1 MTIDKITKVLYDE
14 CITKECERISV
25 RTPFAFPQVPNHNK
39 EEFMM
44 KMKRVLSLAMAGCL
58 ALSLTACGGKT
69 EPQSGGDTAAP
80 ATESAGDTITL
91 GMIGPLTGSLAVYG
105 THIER
110 GVKLAIEEINA
121 AGGVT
126 LGDGTYQ
133 LAVETKDD
141 QGDSTECVNAMN
153 ALISDGIQ
161 LIVGS
166 ATSGC
171 TSAITS
177 IANSEGVVIM
187 TPSGTADSLTTTM
200 DYVFRTCFRD
210 SFQGELAAQYAKDEG
225 YTKVGIVYCSADTY
239 SAGLRDAFT
248 VACDKLGL
256 DIVAEESVATMTEVD
271 YTNQFN
277 KMVSAGA
284 ELVFTPFYYDV
295 MGPYLVP
302 QARSAGFTG
311 VLLGA
316 DGVDNTETTIPAGAD
331 LSVYNDVYFVNHYS
345 TELAASDVSAKFV
358 SSYEAK
364 YGETPNNFDALAYDA
379 VYVYKTAMEACGAA
393 DAASVQ
399 AALADTSAGYDT
411 TCGTFSFDETG
422 TPIKNGVLMGYTYTS
437 GDAAVTK
444 VTVKALSL
452 S

>member
-1 MTIDKITKVLYDE
+1 MKKKNML
-14 CITKECERISV
+14 S
-25 RTPFAFPQVPNHNK
+25 
-39 EEFMM
+39 MM
-44 KMKRVLSLAMAGCL
+44 LAGCL
-58 ALSLTACGGKT
+58 ALSLTACGGSS
-69 EPQSGGDTAAP
+69 ESSDASDNSGASSDSG
-80 ATESAGDTITL
+80 TITL
-91 GMIGPLTGSLAVYG
+91 GMIGPLTGSVAVYG
-105 THIER
+105 THIEN

-126 LGDGTYQ
+126 LSDGTHQ
-133 LAVETKDD
+133 LAVEVKDD

-161 LIVGS
+161 LVVGS

-177 IANSEGVVIM
+177 IANSEGVVMI

-210 SFQGELAAQYAKDEG
+210 SFQGELAAQYALDEG
-225 YTKVGIVYCSADTY
+225 YTKVGVVYCSADTY
-239 SAGLRDAFT
+239 SAGLRDAFIA
-248 VACDKLGL
+248 ACQDKGL
-256 DIVAEESVATMTEVD
+256 DVVAEESVATMTEVD

-311 VLLGA
+311 VLLGG
-316 DGVDNTETTIPAGAD
+316 DGVDSTETTIPAGAD

-345 TELAASDVSAKFV
+345 TELATSDVSKNFV
-358 SSYEAK
+358 ESYEAK
-364 YGETPNNFDALAYDA
+364 YGDTPNNFDALAYDA
-379 VYVYKTAMEACGAA
+379 VYVYKAAMEACGAS

-399 AALADTSAGYDT
+399 AALADTSAAYDS

-422 TPIKNGVLMGYTYTS
+422 TPIKNGVLMGYSYKD
-437 GDAAVTK
+437 GDSAVTK

>member
-1 MTIDKITKVLYDE
+1 
-14 CITKECERISV
+14 
-25 RTPFAFPQVPNHNK
+25 
-39 EEFMM
+39 M
-44 KMKRVLSLAMAGCL
+44 KKKNMLSLMLAGCL
-58 ALSLTACGGKT
+58 ALSLTACGG
-69 EPQSGGDTAAP
+69 QS
-80 ATESAGDTITL
+80 ESGAGDADSSAPSGDGTITL
-91 GMIGPLTGSLAVYG
+91 GMIGPLTGSVAVYG
-105 THIER
+105 THIEN

-126 LGDGTYQ
+126 LSDGAHQ

-141 QGDSTECVNAMN
+141 QGDATECVNAMN

-161 LIVGS
+161 LVVGS

-177 IANSEGVVIM
+177 IANSEGVVMI
-187 TPSGTADSLTTTM
+187 TPSGTADSLTTAM

-210 SFQGELAAQYAKDEG
+210 SFQGELAAQYALDEG
-225 YTKVGIVYCSADTY
+225 CTKVGVVYCSADTY
-239 SAGLRDAFT
+239 SAGLRDAFIA
-248 VACDKLGL
+248 ACADRGL
-256 DIVAEESVATMTEVD
+256 DVVAEESVATMTEVD

-277 KMVSAGA
+277 KMVAAGA

-311 VLLGA
+311 VLLGG
-316 DGVDNTETTIPAGAD
+316 DGVDSTETTIPDGAD

-345 TELAASDVSAKFV
+345 TELATSDVSKNFIE
-358 SSYEAK
+358 SYEAK

-379 VYVYKTAMEACGAA
+379 VYVYKAAMEACGAS

-399 AALADTSAGYDT
+399 AALADTSAAYDS

-422 TPIKNGVLMGYTYTS
+422 TPIKNGVLMGYSYKD
-437 GDAAVTK
+437 GDSAVSK
-444 VTVKALSL
+444 ITVKALSL

>member
-1 MTIDKITKVLYDE
+1 
-14 CITKECERISV
+14 
-25 RTPFAFPQVPNHNK
+25 
-39 EEFMM
+39 M
-44 KMKRVLSLAMAGCL
+44 KKKNMLSLMLAGCL
-58 ALSLTACGGKT
+58 ALSLTACGG
-69 EPQSGGDTAAP
+69 QS
-80 ATESAGDTITL
+80 ESGAGDADSSAPSGDGTITL
-91 GMIGPLTGSLAVYG
+91 GMIGPLTGSVAVYG
-105 THIER
+105 THIEN

-126 LGDGTYQ
+126 LSDGAHQ

-141 QGDSTECVNAMN
+141 QGDATECVNAMN

-161 LIVGS
+161 LVVGS

-177 IANSEGVVIM
+177 IANSEGVVMI
-187 TPSGTADSLTTTM
+187 TPSGTADSLTTAM

-210 SFQGELAAQYAKDEG
+210 SFQGELAAQYALDEG
-225 YTKVGIVYCSADTY
+225 YTKVGVVYCSADTY
-239 SAGLRDAFT
+239 SAGLRDAFIA
-248 VACDKLGL
+248 ACADRGL
-256 DIVAEESVATMTEVD
+256 DVVAEESVATMTEVD

-277 KMVSAGA
+277 KMVAAGA

-311 VLLGA
+311 VLLGG
-316 DGVDNTETTIPAGAD
+316 DGVDSTETTIPDGAD

-345 TELAASDVSAKFV
+345 TELATSDVSKNFIE
-358 SSYEAK
+358 SYEAK

-379 VYVYKTAMEACGAA
+379 VYVYKAAMEACGAS

-399 AALADTSAGYDT
+399 AALADTSAAYDS

-422 TPIKNGVLMGYTYTS
+422 TPIKNGVLMGYSYKDGNS
-437 GDAAVTK
+437 AVSK
-444 VTVKALSL
+444 ITVKALSL

>member
-1 MTIDKITKVLYDE
+1 MKKKNML
-14 CITKECERISV
+14 S
-25 RTPFAFPQVPNHNK
+25 
-39 EEFMM
+39 MM
-44 KMKRVLSLAMAGCL
+44 LAGCL
-58 ALSLTACGGKT
+58 ALSLTACGGSS
-69 EPQSGGDTAAP
+69 ESSDASDNSGASGD
-80 ATESAGDTITL
+80 SGTITL
-91 GMIGPLTGSLAVYG
+91 GMIGPLTGSVAVYG
-105 THIER
+105 THIEN

-126 LGDGTYQ
+126 LSDGTHQ
-133 LAVETKDD
+133 LAVEVKDD

-161 LIVGS
+161 LVVGS

-177 IANSEGVVIM
+177 IANSEGVVMI

-210 SFQGELAAQYAKDEG
+210 SFQGELAAQYALDEG
-225 YTKVGIVYCSADTY
+225 YTKVGVVYCSADTY
-239 SAGLRDAFT
+239 SAGLRDAFIT
-248 VACDKLGL
+248 ACQDKGL
-256 DIVAEESVATMTEVD
+256 DVVAEESVATMTEVD

-311 VLLGA
+311 VLLGG
-316 DGVDNTETTIPAGAD
+316 DGVDSTETTIPAGAD

-345 TELAASDVSAKFV
+345 TELATSDVSKNFV
-358 SSYEAK
+358 ESYEAK
-364 YGETPNNFDALAYDA
+364 YGDTPNNFDALAYDA
-379 VYVYKTAMEACGAA
+379 VYVYKAAMEACGAS

-399 AALADTSAGYDT
+399 AALADTSAAYDS

-422 TPIKNGVLMGYTYTS
+422 TPIKNGVLMGYSYKD
-437 GDAAVTK
+437 GDSAVTK

>member
-1 MTIDKITKVLYDE
+1 
-14 CITKECERISV
+14 
-25 RTPFAFPQVPNHNK
+25 
-39 EEFMM
+39 M
-44 KMKRVLSLAMAGCL
+44 KKKNMLSLMLAGCL
-58 ALSLTACGGKT
+58 ALSLTACGG
-69 EPQSGGDTAAP
+69 QS
-80 ATESAGDTITL
+80 ESGAGDADSSAPSGDGTITL
-91 GMIGPLTGSLAVYG
+91 GMIGPLTGSVAVYG
-105 THIER
+105 THIEN

-126 LGDGTYQ
+126 LSDGAHQ

-141 QGDSTECVNAMN
+141 QGDATECINAMN

-161 LIVGS
+161 LVVGS

-177 IANSEGVVIM
+177 IANSEGVVMI
-187 TPSGTADSLTTTM
+187 TPSGTADSLTTAM

-210 SFQGELAAQYAKDEG
+210 SFQGELAAQYALDEG
-225 YTKVGIVYCSADTY
+225 YTKVGVVYCSADTY
-239 SAGLRDAFT
+239 SAGLRDAFIA
-248 VACDKLGL
+248 ACADRGL
-256 DIVAEESVATMTEVD
+256 DVVAEESVATMTEVD

-277 KMVSAGA
+277 KMVAAGA

-311 VLLGA
+311 VLLGG
-316 DGVDNTETTIPAGAD
+316 DGVDSTETTIPDGAD

-345 TELAASDVSAKFV
+345 TELATSDVSKNFIE
-358 SSYEAK
+358 SYEAK

-379 VYVYKTAMEACGAA
+379 VYVYKAAMEACGAS

-399 AALADTSAGYDT
+399 AALADTSAAYDS

-422 TPIKNGVLMGYTYTS
+422 TPIKNGVLMGYSYKD
-437 GDAAVTK
+437 GDSAVSK
-444 VTVKALSL
+444 ITVKALSL

>member
-1 MTIDKITKVLYDE
+1 
-14 CITKECERISV
+14 
-25 RTPFAFPQVPNHNK
+25 
-39 EEFMM
+39 M
-44 KMKRVLSLAMAGCL
+44 KLKNLLTLFLAVCLTLSLA
-58 ALSLTACGGKT
+58 ACGAKT
-69 EPQSGGDTAAP
+69 DSPKPDASGASNGDASGGS
-80 ATESAGDTITL
+80 EGDAITL

-105 THIER
+105 THIEK
-110 GVKLAIEEINA
+110 GVQLAIKEINTS
-121 AGGVT
+121 GGVS
-126 LGDGTYQ
+126 LSDGVHP

-161 LIVGS
+161 LVVGS

-177 IANSEGVVIM
+177 VANSEGTVMI
-187 TPSGTADSLTTTM
+187 TPSGTADSLTTAM

-210 SFQGELAAQYAKDEG
+210 SFQGELAVQYAKDEG

-248 VACDKLGL
+248 AACGDKGL
-256 DIVAEESVATMTEVD
+256 EIVAEESVASMTEVD

-302 QARSAGFTG
+302 QARSVGFTG

-316 DGVDNTETTIPAGAD
+316 DGVDNTETTIPDGAD
-331 LSVYNDVYFVNHYS
+331 LSVYNNVYFVNHYS
-345 TELAASDVSAKFV
+345 TELASSGVSADFV
-358 SSYEAK
+358 ASYEAE

-379 VYVYKTAMEACGAA
+379 VYVYKAAMEACGAS
-393 DAASVQ
+393 DATSVQ
-399 AALADTSAGYDT
+399 AALADTSAVYDT

-422 TPIKNGVLMGYTYTS
+422 TPIKDGVLMGYAYHD
-437 GDAAVTK
+437 GDAGVTK
-444 VTVKALSL
+444 ITVKAVSL

>member
-1 MTIDKITKVLYDE
+1 
-14 CITKECERISV
+14 
-25 RTPFAFPQVPNHNK
+25 
-39 EEFMM
+39 M
-44 KMKRVLSLAMAGCL
+44 KKKNMLSLMLAGCL
-58 ALSLTACGGKT
+58 ALSLTACGG
-69 EPQSGGDTAAP
+69 QS
-80 ATESAGDTITL
+80 ESGAGDADSSAPSGDGTITL
-91 GMIGPLTGSLAVYG
+91 GMIGPLTGSVAVYG
-105 THIER
+105 THIEN

-126 LGDGTYQ
+126 LSDGAHQ

-141 QGDSTECVNAMN
+141 QGDATECVNAMN

-161 LIVGS
+161 LVVGS

-177 IANSEGVVIM
+177 IANSEGVVMI
-187 TPSGTADSLTTTM
+187 TPSGTADSLTTAM

-210 SFQGELAAQYAKDEG
+210 SFQGELAAQYALDEG
-225 YTKVGIVYCSADTY
+225 YTKVGVVYCSADTY
-239 SAGLRDAFT
+239 SAGLRDAFIA
-248 VACDKLGL
+248 ACADRGL
-256 DIVAEESVATMTEVD
+256 DVVAEESVATMTAVD

-277 KMVSAGA
+277 KMVAAGA

-311 VLLGA
+311 VLLGG
-316 DGVDNTETTIPAGAD
+316 DGVDSTETTIPDGAD

-345 TELAASDVSAKFV
+345 TELATSDVSKNFIE
-358 SSYEAK
+358 SYEAK

-379 VYVYKTAMEACGAA
+379 VYVYKAAMEACGAS

-399 AALADTSAGYDT
+399 AALADTSAAYDS

-422 TPIKNGVLMGYTYTS
+422 TPIKNGVLMGYSYKD
-437 GDAAVTK
+437 GDSAVSK
-444 VTVKALSL
+444 ITVKALSL

>member
-1 MTIDKITKVLYDE
+1 
-14 CITKECERISV
+14 
-25 RTPFAFPQVPNHNK
+25 
-39 EEFMM
+39 M
-44 KMKRVLSLAMAGCL
+44 KKKNMLSLMLAGCL
-58 ALSLTACGGKT
+58 ALSLTACGG
-69 EPQSGGDTAAP
+69 QS
-80 ATESAGDTITL
+80 ESGAGDADSSAPSGDGTITL
-91 GMIGPLTGSLAVYG
+91 GMIGPLTGSVAVYG
-105 THIER
+105 THIEN

-126 LGDGTYQ
+126 LSDGAHQ

-141 QGDSTECVNAMN
+141 QGDATECVNAMN

-161 LIVGS
+161 LVVGS

-177 IANSEGVVIM
+177 IANSEGVVMI
-187 TPSGTADSLTTTM
+187 TPSGTADSLTTAM

-210 SFQGELAAQYAKDEG
+210 SFQGELAAQYALDEG
-225 YTKVGIVYCSADTY
+225 YTKVGVVYCSADTY
-239 SAGLRDAFT
+239 SAGLRDAFIA
-248 VACDKLGL
+248 ACQDKGL
-256 DIVAEESVATMTEVD
+256 DVVAEESVATMTEVD

-277 KMVSAGA
+277 KMVAAGA

-311 VLLGA
+311 VLLGG
-316 DGVDNTETTIPAGAD
+316 DGVDSTETTIPDGAD

-345 TELAASDVSAKFV
+345 TELATSDVSKNFIE
-358 SSYEAK
+358 SYEAK

-379 VYVYKTAMEACGAA
+379 VYVYKAAMEACGAS

-399 AALADTSAGYDT
+399 AALADTSAAYDS

-422 TPIKNGVLMGYTYTS
+422 TPIKNGVLMGYSYKD
-437 GDAAVTK
+437 GDSAVTK

>member
-1 MTIDKITKVLYDE
+1 MKKKKLL
-14 CITKECERISV
+14 SLLL
-25 RTPFAFPQVPNHNK
+25 AAS
-39 EEFMM
+39 MM
-44 KMKRVLSLAMAGCL
+44 LSLA
-58 ALSLTACGGKT
+58 ACGGSSDK
-69 EPQSGGDTAAP
+69 EEASGNDPVVEEG
-80 ATESAGDTITL
+80 GGTITL

-105 THIER
+105 THIEK

-126 LGDGTYQ
+126 LSDGTYQ

-141 QGDSTECVNAMN
+141 QGDSTECVNAIN
-153 ALISDGIQ
+153 ALISDGVG
-161 LIVGS
+161 LVVGS

-177 IANSEGVVIM
+177 IANSEGVVLI

-210 SFQGELAAQYAKDEG
+210 SFQGELAAQYALDEG

-239 SAGLRDAFT
+239 SAGLRDAF
-248 VACDKLGL
+248 VAACGKLGL
-256 DIVAEESVATMTEVD
+256 EIVAEESVATMTEVD

-277 KMVSAGA
+277 KMVSSGA

-331 LSVYNDVYFVNHYS
+331 LSVYNDVMFVNHYA
-345 TELAASDVSAKFV
+345 TELATSDVSANFV
-358 SSYEAK
+358 ASYQAK

-379 VYVYKTAMEACGAA
+379 VYVYKAAMEACGSA
-393 DAASVQ
+393 DAESVQ
-399 AALADTSAGYDT
+399 AALADTSVIYDS
-411 TCGTFSFDETG
+411 TCGTFSFDDTG
-422 TPIKNGVLMGYTYTS
+422 TPIKNGVLMGYTYTE
-437 GDAAVTK
+437 GDDAVSK
-444 VTVKALSL
+444 VAIESLSL

>member
-1 MTIDKITKVLYDE
+1 MKKKNML
-14 CITKECERISV
+14 S
-25 RTPFAFPQVPNHNK
+25 
-39 EEFMM
+39 MM
-44 KMKRVLSLAMAGCL
+44 LAGCL
-58 ALSLTACGGKT
+58 ALSLTACGGSS
-69 EPQSGGDTAAP
+69 ESGAASDNSGASGD
-80 ATESAGDTITL
+80 SGTITL
-91 GMIGPLTGSLAVYG
+91 GMIGPLTGSVAVYG
-105 THIER
+105 THIEN

-126 LGDGTYQ
+126 LSDGAHQ
-133 LAVETKDD
+133 LAVEVKDD

-161 LIVGS
+161 LVVGS

-177 IANSEGVVIM
+177 IANSEGVVMI

-210 SFQGELAAQYAKDEG
+210 SFQGELAAQYALDEG
-225 YTKVGIVYCSADTY
+225 YTKVGVVYCSADTY
-239 SAGLRDAFT
+239 SAGLRDAFIA
-248 VACDKLGL
+248 ACQDKGL
-256 DIVAEESVATMTEVD
+256 DVVAEESVATMTEVD

-311 VLLGA
+311 VLLGG
-316 DGVDNTETTIPAGAD
+316 DGVDSTETTIPAGAD

-345 TELAASDVSAKFV
+345 TELATSDVSKNFV
-358 SSYEAK
+358 ESYEAK
-364 YGETPNNFDALAYDA
+364 YGDTPNNFDALAYDA
-379 VYVYKTAMEACGAA
+379 VYVYKAAMEACGAS

-399 AALADTSAGYDT
+399 AVLADTSAAYDS

-422 TPIKNGVLMGYTYTS
+422 TPIKNGVLMGYSYKD
-437 GDAAVTK
+437 GDSAVTK

>member
-1 MTIDKITKVLYDE
+1 
-14 CITKECERISV
+14 
-25 RTPFAFPQVPNHNK
+25 
-39 EEFMM
+39 M
-44 KMKRVLSLAMAGCL
+44 KKKNVLSMMLAGCL
-58 ALSLTACGGKT
+58 ALSLTACGGSS
-69 EPQSGGDTAAP
+69 ESSDASDNSAASGDSG
-80 ATESAGDTITL
+80 TITL
-91 GMIGPLTGSLAVYG
+91 GMIGPLTGSVAVYG
-105 THIER
+105 THIEN

-126 LGDGTYQ
+126 LSDGAHQ
-133 LAVETKDD
+133 LAVEVKDD

-161 LIVGS
+161 LVVGS

-177 IANSEGVVIM
+177 IANSEGVVMI

-210 SFQGELAAQYAKDEG
+210 SFQGELAAQYALDEG
-225 YTKVGIVYCSADTY
+225 YTKVGVVYCSADTY
-239 SAGLRDAFT
+239 SAGLRDAFIA
-248 VACDKLGL
+248 ACQDKGL
-256 DIVAEESVATMTEVD
+256 DVVAEESVATMTEVD

-311 VLLGA
+311 VLLGG
-316 DGVDNTETTIPAGAD
+316 DGVDSTETTIPAGAD

-345 TELAASDVSAKFV
+345 TELATSDVSKNFV
-358 SSYEAK
+358 ESYEAK
-364 YGETPNNFDALAYDA
+364 YGDTPNNFDALAYDA
-379 VYVYKTAMEACGAA
+379 VYVYKAAMEACGAS

-399 AALADTSAGYDT
+399 AALADTSAAYDS

-422 TPIKNGVLMGYTYTS
+422 TPIKNGVLMGYSYKD
-437 GDAAVTK
+437 GDSAVTK

>member
-1 MTIDKITKVLYDE
+1 MKKKNML
-14 CITKECERISV
+14 S
-25 RTPFAFPQVPNHNK
+25 
-39 EEFMM
+39 MM
-44 KMKRVLSLAMAGCL
+44 LAGCL
-58 ALSLTACGGKT
+58 ALSLTACGGSS
-69 EPQSGGDTAAP
+69 ESGAASDNSGASGD
-80 ATESAGDTITL
+80 SGTITL
-91 GMIGPLTGSLAVYG
+91 GMIGPLTGSVAVYG
-105 THIER
+105 THIEN
-110 GVKLAIEEINA
+110 GLKLAIEEINA

-126 LGDGTYQ
+126 LSDGAHQ
-133 LAVETKDD
+133 LAVEVKND

-161 LIVGS
+161 LVVGS

-177 IANSEGVVIM
+177 IANSEGVVMI

-210 SFQGELAAQYAKDEG
+210 SFQGELPAQYALYEG
-225 YTKVGIVYCSADTY
+225 YTKVGVVYCSADTY
-239 SAGLRDAFT
+239 SAGLRDAFIA
-248 VACDKLGL
+248 ACQDKGL
-256 DIVAEESVATMTEVD
+256 DVVAEESVATMTEVD

-311 VLLGA
+311 VLLGG
-316 DGVDNTETTIPAGAD
+316 DGVDSTETTIPAGAD

-345 TELAASDVSAKFV
+345 TELATSDVSKNFV
-358 SSYEAK
+358 ESYEAK
-364 YGETPNNFDALAYDA
+364 YGDTPNNFDALAYDA
-379 VYVYKTAMEACGAA
+379 VYVYKAAMEACGAS

-399 AALADTSAGYDT
+399 AALADTSAAYDS

-422 TPIKNGVLMGYTYTS
+422 TPIKNGVLMGYSYKD
-437 GDAAVTK
+437 GDSAVTK

>member
-1 MTIDKITKVLYDE
+1 
-14 CITKECERISV
+14 
-25 RTPFAFPQVPNHNK
+25 
-39 EEFMM
+39 M
-44 KMKRVLSLAMAGCL
+44 KKKNMLSLMLAGCL
-58 ALSLTACGGKT
+58 ALSLTACGG
-69 EPQSGGDTAAP
+69 QS
-80 ATESAGDTITL
+80 ESGAGDADSSAPSGDGTITL
-91 GMIGPLTGSLAVYG
+91 GMIGPLTGSVAVYG
-105 THIER
+105 THIEN

-126 LGDGTYQ
+126 LSDGAHQ

-141 QGDSTECVNAMN
+141 QGDATECVNAMN

-161 LIVGS
+161 LVVGS

-171 TSAITS
+171 TSAIAS
-177 IANSEGVVIM
+177 IANSEGVVMI
-187 TPSGTADSLTTTM
+187 TPSGTADSLTTAM

-210 SFQGELAAQYAKDEG
+210 SFQGELAAQYALDEG
-225 YTKVGIVYCSADTY
+225 YTKVGVVYCSADTY
-239 SAGLRDAFT
+239 SAGLRDAFIA
-248 VACDKLGL
+248 ACADRGL
-256 DIVAEESVATMTEVD
+256 DVVAEESVATMTEVD

-277 KMVSAGA
+277 KMVAAGA

-311 VLLGA
+311 VLLGG
-316 DGVDNTETTIPAGAD
+316 DGVDSTETTIPDGAD

-345 TELAASDVSAKFV
+345 TELATSDVSKNFIE
-358 SSYEAK
+358 SYEAK

-379 VYVYKTAMEACGAA
+379 VYVYKAAMEACGAS

-399 AALADTSAGYDT
+399 AALADTSAAYDS

-422 TPIKNGVLMGYTYTS
+422 TPIKNGVLMGYSYKD
-437 GDAAVTK
+437 GDSAVSK
-444 VTVKALSL
+444 ITVKALSL

>member
-1 MTIDKITKVLYDE
+1 
-14 CITKECERISV
+14 
-25 RTPFAFPQVPNHNK
+25 
-39 EEFMM
+39 M
-44 KMKRVLSLAMAGCL
+44 KKKNMLSLMLAGCL
-58 ALSLTACGGKT
+58 ALSLTACGG
-69 EPQSGGDTAAP
+69 QS
-80 ATESAGDTITL
+80 ESGAGDADSNAPSGDGTITL
-91 GMIGPLTGSLAVYG
+91 GMIGPLTGSVAVYG
-105 THIER
+105 THIEN

-126 LGDGTYQ
+126 LSDGAHQ

-141 QGDSTECVNAMN
+141 QGDATECVNAMN

-161 LIVGS
+161 LVVGS

-177 IANSEGVVIM
+177 IANSEGVVMI
-187 TPSGTADSLTTTM
+187 TPSGTADSLTTAM

-210 SFQGELAAQYAKDEG
+210 SFQGELAAQYALDEG
-225 YTKVGIVYCSADTY
+225 YTKVGVVYCSADTY
-239 SAGLRDAFT
+239 SAGLRDAFIA
-248 VACDKLGL
+248 ACADRGL
-256 DIVAEESVATMTEVD
+256 DVVAEESVATMTEVD

-277 KMVSAGA
+277 KMVAAGA

-311 VLLGA
+311 VLLGG
-316 DGVDNTETTIPAGAD
+316 DGVDSTETTIPDGAD

-345 TELAASDVSAKFV
+345 TELATSDVSKNFIE
-358 SSYEAK
+358 SYEAK

-379 VYVYKTAMEACGAA
+379 VYVYKAAMEACGAS

-399 AALADTSAGYDT
+399 AALADTSAAYDS

-422 TPIKNGVLMGYTYTS
+422 TPIKNGVLMGYSYKD
-437 GDAAVTK
+437 GDSAVSK
-444 VTVKALSL
+444 ITVKALSL

>member
-1 MTIDKITKVLYDE
+1 
-14 CITKECERISV
+14 
-25 RTPFAFPQVPNHNK
+25 
-39 EEFMM
+39 M
-44 KMKRVLSLAMAGCL
+44 KKKNMLSLMLAGCL
-58 ALSLTACGGKT
+58 ALSLTACGG
-69 EPQSGGDTAAP
+69 QS
-80 ATESAGDTITL
+80 ESGAGDADSSAPSGDGTITL
-91 GMIGPLTGSLAVYG
+91 GMIGPLTGSVAVYG
-105 THIER
+105 THIEN

-126 LGDGTYQ
+126 LSDGAHQ

-141 QGDSTECVNAMN
+141 QGDATECVNAMN

-161 LIVGS
+161 LVVGS

-177 IANSEGVVIM
+177 IANSEGVVMI
-187 TPSGTADSLTTTM
+187 TPSGTADSLTTAM

-210 SFQGELAAQYAKDEG
+210 SFQGELAAQYALDEG
-225 YTKVGIVYCSADTY
+225 YTKVGVVYCSADTY
-239 SAGLRDAFT
+239 SAGLRDAFIA
-248 VACDKLGL
+248 ACADRGL
-256 DIVAEESVATMTEVD
+256 DVVAEESVATMTEVD

-277 KMVSAGA
+277 KMVAAGA

-311 VLLGA
+311 VLLGG
-316 DGVDNTETTIPAGAD
+316 DGVDSTETTSPDGAD

-345 TELAASDVSAKFV
+345 TELATSDVSKNFIE
-358 SSYEAK
+358 SYEAK

-379 VYVYKTAMEACGAA
+379 VYVYKAAMEACGAS

-399 AALADTSAGYDT
+399 AALADTSAAYDS

-422 TPIKNGVLMGYTYTS
+422 TPIKNGVLMGYSYKD
-437 GDAAVTK
+437 GDSAVSK
-444 VTVKALSL
+444 ITVKALSL

>member
-1 MTIDKITKVLYDE
+1 
-14 CITKECERISV
+14 
-25 RTPFAFPQVPNHNK
+25 
-39 EEFMM
+39 M
-44 KMKRVLSLAMAGCL
+44 KKKNMLSLMLAGCL
-58 ALSLTACGGKT
+58 ALSLTACGG
-69 EPQSGGDTAAP
+69 QS
-80 ATESAGDTITL
+80 ESGAGDADSSAPSGDGTITL
-91 GMIGPLTGSLAVYG
+91 GMIGPLTGSVAVYG
-105 THIER
+105 THIEN

-126 LGDGTYQ
+126 LSDGAHQ

-141 QGDSTECVNAMN
+141 QGDATECVNAMN

-161 LIVGS
+161 LVVGS

-177 IANSEGVVIM
+177 IANSEGVVMI
-187 TPSGTADSLTTTM
+187 TPSGTADSLTTAM

-210 SFQGELAAQYAKDEG
+210 SFQGELAAQYALDEG
-225 YTKVGIVYCSADTY
+225 YTKVGVVYCSADTY
-239 SAGLRDAFT
+239 SAGLRDAFIA
-248 VACDKLGL
+248 ACADRGL
-256 DIVAEESVATMTEVD
+256 DVVAEESVATMTEVD

-277 KMVSAGA
+277 KMVAAGA

-311 VLLGA
+311 VLLGG
-316 DGVDNTETTIPAGAD
+316 DGVDSTETTIPDGAD

-345 TELAASDVSAKFV
+345 TELATSDVSKNFIE
-358 SSYEAK
+358 SYEAK

-379 VYVYKTAMEACGAA
+379 VYVYKAALEACGAS

-399 AALADTSAGYDT
+399 AALADTSAAYDS

-422 TPIKNGVLMGYTYTS
+422 TPIKNGVLMGYSYKD
-437 GDAAVTK
+437 GDSAVSK
-444 VTVKALSL
+444 ITVKALSL

>member
-1 MTIDKITKVLYDE
+1 
-14 CITKECERISV
+14 
-25 RTPFAFPQVPNHNK
+25 
-39 EEFMM
+39 M
-44 KMKRVLSLAMAGCL
+44 KMKNILRLMLSACLVLSLA
-58 ALSLTACGGKT
+58 ACGAPAETGSSGSASPAQSPG
-69 EPQSGGDTAAP
+69 ESGG
-80 ATESAGDTITL
+80 TITL

-105 THIER
+105 THIEK
-110 GVKLAIEEINA
+110 GVNLAVKEINA
-121 AGGVT
+121 AGGVA
-126 LGDGTYQ
+126 LGDGMYQ

-161 LIVGS
+161 LVVGS

-177 IANSEGVVIM
+177 IANSEGTVMI
-187 TPSGTADSLTTTM
+187 TPSGTADSLTTVM
-200 DYVFRTCFRD
+200 DFVFRTCFRD
-210 SFQGELAAQYAKDEG
+210 SFQGELAAQYAQDEG

-248 VACDKLGL
+248 AACADKGL
-256 DIVAEESVATMTEVD
+256 EIVAEESVATMTEVD

-302 QARSAGFTG
+302 QARSVGFTG

-316 DGVDNTETTIPAGAD
+316 DGVDNTETTIPDGSD

-345 TELAASDVSAKFV
+345 TELASSGVSASFV
-358 SSYEAK
+358 SSYETE

-379 VYVYKTAMEACGAA
+379 VYVYKAAMEACGAS

-399 AALADTSAGYDT
+399 AALADTSAVYDT
-411 TCGTFSFDETG
+411 TCGTFSFDQTG
-422 TPIKNGVLMGYTYTS
+422 TPIKDGVLMGYTYTD
-437 GDAAVTK
+437 GDTDVTK

>member
-1 MTIDKITKVLYDE
+1 MKK
-14 CITKECERISV
+14 KNMFS
-25 RTPFAFPQVPNHNK
+25 
-39 EEFMM
+39 MM
-44 KMKRVLSLAMAGCL
+44 LAGCL
-58 ALSLTACGGKT
+58 ALSLTACGGSS
-69 EPQSGGDTAAP
+69 ESSAASDDSAASGDSGA
-80 ATESAGDTITL
+80 ITL
-91 GMIGPLTGSLAVYG
+91 GMIGPLTGSVAVYG
-105 THIER
+105 THIEN

-126 LGDGTYQ
+126 LSDGAHQ
-133 LAVETKDD
+133 LAVEVKDD

-161 LIVGS
+161 LVVGS

-177 IANSEGVVIM
+177 IANSEGVVMI
-187 TPSGTADSLTTTM
+187 TPSGTADSLTTAM

-210 SFQGELAAQYAKDEG
+210 SFQGELAAQYALDEG
-225 YTKVGIVYCSADTY
+225 YTKVGVVYCSADTY
-239 SAGLRDAFT
+239 SAGLRDAFIA
-248 VACDKLGL
+248 ACQDKGL
-256 DIVAEESVATMTEVD
+256 DVVAEESVATMTEVD

-284 ELVFTPFYYDV
+284 QLVFTPFYYDV

-311 VLLGA
+311 VLLGG
-316 DGVDNTETTIPAGAD
+316 DGVDSTETTIPAGAD

-345 TELAASDVSAKFV
+345 TELATSDISKNFV
-358 SSYEAK
+358 ESYEAK
-364 YGETPNNFDALAYDA
+364 YGDTPNNFDALAYDA
-379 VYVYKTAMEACGAA
+379 VYVYKAAMEACGAS

-399 AALADTSAGYDT
+399 AALADTSAAYDS

-422 TPIKNGVLMGYTYTS
+422 TPIKNGVLMGYSYKD

>member
-1 MTIDKITKVLYDE
+1 MKS
-14 CITKECERISV
+14 RIL
-25 RTPFAFPQVPNHNK
+25 NI
-39 EEFMM
+39 
-44 KMKRVLSLAMAGCL
+44 VLSLCL
-58 ALSLTACGGKT
+58 ALSLTACGSSKT
-69 EPQSGGDTAAP
+69 ETGSAASDTAA
-80 ATESAGDTITL
+80 AEAGAGTVTL

-105 THIER
+105 THIAN
-110 GVKLAIEEINA
+110 GVNLAIEEINA

-126 LGDGTYQ
+126 LSSGAVQ
-133 LAVETKDD
+133 LAVESKDD

-153 ALISDGIQ
+153 ALISDGVQ
-161 LIVGS
+161 LVVGS

-177 IANSEGVVIM
+177 IANSEHVVLI
-187 TPSGTADSLTTTM
+187 TPSGTADSLTTAM

-210 SFQGELAAQYAKDEG
+210 SFQGELAAQYAADEG

-239 SAGLRDAFT
+239 SSGLRDAFAD
-248 VACDKLGL
+248 ACADKGL
-256 DIVAEESVATMTEVD
+256 EIVAEESVATMTEVD

-311 VLLGA
+311 ILLGA

-345 TELAASDVSAKFV
+345 TELAASDVSANFV

-379 VYVYKTAMEACGAA
+379 VYVYKTAMEACGTA

-399 AALADTSAGYDT
+399 AALADTSASYDT

-422 TPIKNGVLMGYTYTS
+422 TPIKDGVLMGYTYTE

-444 VTVKALSL
+444 ITVKALSL

>member
-1 MTIDKITKVLYDE
+1 MKKKKLLSLLLAASMT
-14 CITKECERISV
+14 
-25 RTPFAFPQVPNHNK
+25 
-39 EEFMM
+39 
-44 KMKRVLSLAMAGCL
+44 LSLA
-58 ALSLTACGGKT
+58 ACGGSSDK
-69 EPQSGGDTAAP
+69 EEASGNDTVV
-80 ATESAGDTITL
+80 EEGGGTITL

-105 THIER
+105 THIEK

-126 LGDGTYQ
+126 LSDGTYQ

-141 QGDSTECVNAMN
+141 QGDSTECVNAIN
-153 ALISDGIQ
+153 ALISDGVG
-161 LIVGS
+161 LVVGS

-177 IANSEGVVIM
+177 IANSEGVVLI

-210 SFQGELAAQYAKDEG
+210 SFQGELAAQYALDEG

-239 SAGLRDAFT
+239 SAGLRDAF
-248 VACDKLGL
+248 VAACGKLGL
-256 DIVAEESVATMTEVD
+256 EIVAEESVATMTEVD

-277 KMVSAGA
+277 KMVSSGA

-331 LSVYNDVYFVNHYS
+331 LSVYNDVMFVNHYA
-345 TELAASDVSAKFV
+345 TELATSDVSANFV
-358 SSYEAK
+358 ASYQAK

-379 VYVYKTAMEACGAA
+379 VYVYKAAMEACGSA
-393 DAASVQ
+393 DAESVQ
-399 AALADTSAGYDT
+399 AALADTSVIYDS
-411 TCGTFSFDETG
+411 TCGTFSFDDTG
-422 TPIKNGVLMGYTYTS
+422 TPIKNGVLMGYTYTE
-437 GDAAVTK
+437 GDDAVSK
-444 VTVKALSL
+444 VAIESLRLS
-452 S
+452 

>member
-1 MTIDKITKVLYDE
+1 
-14 CITKECERISV
+14 
-25 RTPFAFPQVPNHNK
+25 
-39 EEFMM
+39 M
-44 KMKRVLSLAMAGCL
+44 KKKNMLSLMLAGCL
-58 ALSLTACGGKT
+58 ALSLTACGG
-69 EPQSGGDTAAP
+69 QS
-80 ATESAGDTITL
+80 ESGAGDADSSAPSGDGTITL
-91 GMIGPLTGSLAVYG
+91 GMIGPLTGSVAVYG
-105 THIER
+105 THIEN

-126 LGDGTYQ
+126 LSDGAHQ

-141 QGDSTECVNAMN
+141 QGDATECVNAMN

-161 LIVGS
+161 LVVGS

-177 IANSEGVVIM
+177 IANSEGVVMI
-187 TPSGTADSLTTTM
+187 TPSGTADSLTTAM

-210 SFQGELAAQYAKDEG
+210 SFQGELAAQYALDEG
-225 YTKVGIVYCSADTY
+225 YTKVGVVYCSADTY
-239 SAGLRDAFT
+239 SAGLRDAFIA
-248 VACDKLGL
+248 ACADRGL
-256 DIVAEESVATMTEVD
+256 DVVAEESVATMTEVD

-277 KMVSAGA
+277 KMVAAGA

-311 VLLGA
+311 VLLGG
-316 DGVDNTETTIPAGAD
+316 DGVDSTETTIPDGAD

-345 TELAASDVSAKFV
+345 TELATSDVSKNFIE
-358 SSYEAK
+358 SYEAK

-379 VYVYKTAMEACGAA
+379 VYVYKAAMEACGAS

-399 AALADTSAGYDT
+399 AALADTSAAYDS

-422 TPIKNGVLMGYTYTS
+422 TPIKNGVLMGYSYKD
-437 GDAAVTK
+437 GDSAVSK
-444 VTVKALSL
+444 SPVKALSL

>member
-1 MTIDKITKVLYDE
+1 MKKKNML
-14 CITKECERISV
+14 S
-25 RTPFAFPQVPNHNK
+25 
-39 EEFMM
+39 MM
-44 KMKRVLSLAMAGCL
+44 LAGCL
-58 ALSLTACGGKT
+58 ALSLTACGGNS
-69 EPQSGGDTAAP
+69 ESSAASDNSAASGDSG
-80 ATESAGDTITL
+80 TITL
-91 GMIGPLTGSLAVYG
+91 GMIGPLTGSVAVYG
-105 THIER
+105 THIEN

-126 LGDGTYQ
+126 LSDGAHQ
-133 LAVETKDD
+133 LAVEVKDD

-161 LIVGS
+161 LVVGS

-177 IANSEGVVIM
+177 IANSEGVVMI
-187 TPSGTADSLTTTM
+187 TPSGTADSLTTAM

-210 SFQGELAAQYAKDEG
+210 SFQGELAAQYALDEG
-225 YTKVGIVYCSADTY
+225 YTKVGVVYCSADTY
-239 SAGLRDAFT
+239 SAGLRDAFIA
-248 VACDKLGL
+248 ACQDKGL
-256 DIVAEESVATMTEVD
+256 DVVAEESVATMTEVD

-284 ELVFTPFYYDV
+284 QLVFTPFYYDV
-295 MGPYLVP
+295 MGPYLVL

-311 VLLGA
+311 VLLGG
-316 DGVDNTETTIPAGAD
+316 DGVDSTETTIPAGAD

-345 TELAASDVSAKFV
+345 TELATSDVSKNFV
-358 SSYEAK
+358 ENYEAK
-364 YGETPNNFDALAYDA
+364 YGDTPNNFDALAYDA
-379 VYVYKTAMEACGAA
+379 VYVYKAAMEACGAS

-399 AALADTSAGYDT
+399 AALADTSAAYDS

-422 TPIKNGVLMGYTYTS
+422 TPIKNGVLMGYSYKD
-437 GDAAVTK
+437 GDSAVTK

>member
-1 MTIDKITKVLYDE
+1 
-14 CITKECERISV
+14 
-25 RTPFAFPQVPNHNK
+25 
-39 EEFMM
+39 M
-44 KMKRVLSLAMAGCL
+44 KKKNMLSLMLAGCL
-58 ALSLTACGGKT
+58 ALSLTACGG
-69 EPQSGGDTAAP
+69 QS
-80 ATESAGDTITL
+80 ESGAGDADSSAPSGDGTITL
-91 GMIGPLTGSLAVYG
+91 GMIGPLTGSVAVYG
-105 THIER
+105 THIEN

-126 LGDGTYQ
+126 LSDGAHQ

-141 QGDSTECVNAMN
+141 QGDATECVNAMN

-161 LIVGS
+161 LVVGS

-177 IANSEGVVIM
+177 IANSEGVVMI
-187 TPSGTADSLTTTM
+187 TPSGTADSLTTAM

-210 SFQGELAAQYAKDEG
+210 SFQGELAAQYALDEG
-225 YTKVGIVYCSADTY
+225 YTKVGVVYCSADTY
-239 SAGLRDAFT
+239 SAGLRDAFIA
-248 VACDKLGL
+248 ACADRGL
-256 DIVAEESVATMTEVD
+256 DVVAEESVATMTEVD

-277 KMVSAGA
+277 KMVAVGA

-311 VLLGA
+311 VLLGG
-316 DGVDNTETTIPAGAD
+316 DGVDSTETTIPDGAD

-345 TELAASDVSAKFV
+345 TELATSDVSKNFIE
-358 SSYEAK
+358 SYEAK

-379 VYVYKTAMEACGAA
+379 VYVYKAAMEACGAS

-399 AALADTSAGYDT
+399 AALADTSAAYDS

-422 TPIKNGVLMGYTYTS
+422 TPIKNGVLMGYSYKD
-437 GDAAVTK
+437 GDSAVSK
-444 VTVKALSL
+444 ITVKALSL

>member
-1 MTIDKITKVLYDE
+1 
-14 CITKECERISV
+14 
-25 RTPFAFPQVPNHNK
+25 
-39 EEFMM
+39 M
-44 KMKRVLSLAMAGCL
+44 KKKNMLSLMLAGCL
-58 ALSLTACGGKT
+58 ALSLTACGG
-69 EPQSGGDTAAP
+69 QS
-80 ATESAGDTITL
+80 ESGAGDADSSAPSGDGTITL
-91 GMIGPLTGSLAVYG
+91 GMIGPLTGSVAVYG
-105 THIER
+105 THIEN

-126 LGDGTYQ
+126 LSDGAHQ

-141 QGDSTECVNAMN
+141 QGDATECVNAMN
-153 ALISDGIQ
+153 ALISGGIQ
-161 LIVGS
+161 LVVGS

-177 IANSEGVVIM
+177 IANSEGVVMI
-187 TPSGTADSLTTTM
+187 TPSGTADSLTTAM

-210 SFQGELAAQYAKDEG
+210 SFQGELAAQYALDEG
-225 YTKVGIVYCSADTY
+225 YTKVGVVYCSADTY
-239 SAGLRDAFT
+239 SAGLRDAFIA
-248 VACDKLGL
+248 ACADRGL
-256 DIVAEESVATMTEVD
+256 DVVAEESVATMTEVD

-277 KMVSAGA
+277 KMVAAGA

-311 VLLGA
+311 VLLGG
-316 DGVDNTETTIPAGAD
+316 DGVDSTETTIPDGAD

-345 TELAASDVSAKFV
+345 TELATSDVSKNFIE
-358 SSYEAK
+358 SYEAK

-379 VYVYKTAMEACGAA
+379 VYVYKAAMEACGAS

-399 AALADTSAGYDT
+399 AALADTSAAYDS

-422 TPIKNGVLMGYTYTS
+422 TPIKNGVLMGYSYKD
-437 GDAAVTK
+437 GDSAVSK
-444 VTVKALSL
+444 ITVKALSL

>member
-1 MTIDKITKVLYDE
+1 
-14 CITKECERISV
+14 
-25 RTPFAFPQVPNHNK
+25 
-39 EEFMM
+39 M
-44 KMKRVLSLAMAGCL
+44 KKKNMLSLMLAGCL
-58 ALSLTACGGKT
+58 ALSLTACGG
-69 EPQSGGDTAAP
+69 QS
-80 ATESAGDTITL
+80 ESGAGDADSSAPSGDGTITL
-91 GMIGPLTGSLAVYG
+91 GMIGPLTGSVAVYG
-105 THIER
+105 THIEN

-126 LGDGTYQ
+126 LSDGAHQ

-141 QGDSTECVNAMN
+141 QGDATECVNAMN

-161 LIVGS
+161 LVVGS

-177 IANSEGVVIM
+177 IANSEGVVMI
-187 TPSGTADSLTTTM
+187 TPSGTADSLTTAM

-210 SFQGELAAQYAKDEG
+210 SFQGELAAQYALDEG
-225 YTKVGIVYCSADTY
+225 YTKVGVVYCSADTY
-239 SAGLRDAFT
+239 SAGLRDAFIA
-248 VACDKLGL
+248 ACADRGL
-256 DIVAEESVATMTEVD
+256 DVVAEESVATMTEVD

-277 KMVSAGA
+277 KMVAAGA

-311 VLLGA
+311 VLLGG
-316 DGVDNTETTIPAGAD
+316 DGVDSTETTIPDGAD

-345 TELAASDVSAKFV
+345 TELATSDVSKNFIE
-358 SSYEAK
+358 SYEAK

-379 VYVYKTAMEACGAA
+379 VYVYKAAMEACGAS

-399 AALADTSAGYDT
+399 AALADTSAAYDS

-422 TPIKNGVLMGYTYTS
+422 TPIKNGVLMGYSYKD
-437 GDAAVTK
+437 GDTAVTK

>member
-1 MTIDKITKVLYDE
+1 
-14 CITKECERISV
+14 
-25 RTPFAFPQVPNHNK
+25 
-39 EEFMM
+39 
-44 KMKRVLSLAMAGCL
+44 
-58 ALSLTACGGKT
+58 
-69 EPQSGGDTAAP
+69 
-80 ATESAGDTITL
+80 
-91 GMIGPLTGSLAVYG
+91 MIGPLTGSVAVYG
-105 THIER
+105 THIEN

-126 LGDGTYQ
+126 LSDGAHQ

-141 QGDSTECVNAMN
+141 QGDATECVNAMN

-161 LIVGS
+161 LVVGS

-177 IANSEGVVIM
+177 IANSEGVVMI
-187 TPSGTADSLTTTM
+187 TPSGTADSLTTAM

-210 SFQGELAAQYAKDEG
+210 SFQGELAAQYALDED
-225 YTKVGIVYCSADTY
+225 YTKVGVVYCSADTY
-239 SAGLRDAFT
+239 SAGLRDAFIA
-248 VACDKLGL
+248 ACADRGL
-256 DIVAEESVATMTEVD
+256 DVVAEESVATMTEVD

-277 KMVSAGA
+277 KMVAAGA

-311 VLLGA
+311 VLLGG
-316 DGVDNTETTIPAGAD
+316 DGVDSTETTIPDGAD

-345 TELAASDVSAKFV
+345 TELATSDVSKNFIE
-358 SSYEAK
+358 SYEAK

-379 VYVYKTAMEACGAA
+379 VYVYKAAMEACGAS

-399 AALADTSAGYDT
+399 AALADTSAAYDS

-422 TPIKNGVLMGYTYTS
+422 TPIKNGVLMGYSYKD
-437 GDAAVTK
+437 GDSAVSK
-444 VTVKALSL
+444 ITVKALSL

>member
-1 MTIDKITKVLYDE
+1 
-14 CITKECERISV
+14 
-25 RTPFAFPQVPNHNK
+25 
-39 EEFMM
+39 M
-44 KMKRVLSLAMAGCL
+44 KKKNTLSLMLAGCL
-58 ALSLTACGGKT
+58 ALSLTACGG
-69 EPQSGGDTAAP
+69 QS
-80 ATESAGDTITL
+80 ESGAGDADSSAPSGDGTITL
-91 GMIGPLTGSLAVYG
+91 GMIGPLTGSVAVYG
-105 THIER
+105 THIEN

-126 LGDGTYQ
+126 LSDGAHQ

-141 QGDSTECVNAMN
+141 QGDATECVNAMN

-161 LIVGS
+161 LVVGS

-177 IANSEGVVIM
+177 IANSEGVVMI
-187 TPSGTADSLTTTM
+187 TPSGTADSLTTAM

-210 SFQGELAAQYAKDEG
+210 SFQGELAAQYALDEG
-225 YTKVGIVYCSADTY
+225 YTKVGVVYCSADTY
-239 SAGLRDAFT
+239 SAGLRDAFIA
-248 VACDKLGL
+248 ACADRGL
-256 DIVAEESVATMTEVD
+256 DVVAEESVATMTEVD

-277 KMVSAGA
+277 KMVAAGA

-311 VLLGA
+311 VLLGG
-316 DGVDNTETTIPAGAD
+316 DGVDSTETTIPDGAD

-345 TELAASDVSAKFV
+345 TELATSDVSKNFIE
-358 SSYEAK
+358 SYEAK
-364 YGETPNNFDALAYDA
+364 YGESPNNFDALAYDA
-379 VYVYKTAMEACGAA
+379 VYVYKAAMEACGAS

-399 AALADTSAGYDT
+399 AALADTSAAYDS

-422 TPIKNGVLMGYTYTS
+422 TPIKNGVLMGYSYKD
-437 GDAAVTK
+437 GDSAVSK
-444 VTVKALSL
+444 ITVKALSL

>member
-1 MTIDKITKVLYDE
+1 MKKKNML
-14 CITKECERISV
+14 S
-25 RTPFAFPQVPNHNK
+25 
-39 EEFMM
+39 MM
-44 KMKRVLSLAMAGCL
+44 LAGCL
-58 ALSLTACGGKT
+58 ALSLTACGGSS
-69 EPQSGGDTAAP
+69 ESGAASDNSGASGD
-80 ATESAGDTITL
+80 SGTITL
-91 GMIGPLTGSLAVYG
+91 GMIGPLTGSVAVYG
-105 THIER
+105 THIEN

-126 LGDGTYQ
+126 LSDGAHQ
-133 LAVETKDD
+133 LAVEVKDD

-161 LIVGS
+161 LVVGS

-177 IANSEGVVIM
+177 IANSEDVVMI

-210 SFQGELAAQYAKDEG
+210 SFQGELAAQYALDEG
-225 YTKVGIVYCSADTY
+225 YTKVGVVYCSADTY
-239 SAGLRDAFT
+239 SAGLRDAFIA
-248 VACDKLGL
+248 ACQDKGL
-256 DIVAEESVATMTEVD
+256 DVVAEESVATMTEVD

-311 VLLGA
+311 VLLGG
-316 DGVDNTETTIPAGAD
+316 DGVDSTETTIPAGAD

-345 TELAASDVSAKFV
+345 TELATSDVSKNFV
-358 SSYEAK
+358 ESYEAK
-364 YGETPNNFDALAYDA
+364 YGDTPNNFDALAYDA
-379 VYVYKTAMEACGAA
+379 VYVYKAAMEACGAS

-399 AALADTSAGYDT
+399 AALADTSAAYDS

-422 TPIKNGVLMGYTYTS
+422 TPIKNGVLMGYSYKD
-437 GDAAVTK
+437 GDSAVNK